1 MGVEQLEL
9 GLGCESLARGHPE
22 APDSKPPESRD
33 LASVSWNPLS
43 WVPAH
48 QLLPC
53 ISRSM
58 DLIVHDRLALACAQ
72 GFLEGG
78 VGLLSTHLCL
88 SFPNPKGRAVGPHGL
103 TGECGDH

>member
-1 MGVEQLEL
+1 MGVERLEL

-22 APDSKPPESRD
+22 APDSKPPESKD

-58 DLIVHDRLALACAQ
+58 DLIVRDRLALACAQ
-72 GFLEGG
+72 GYLEG